1 MVARWIT
8 VILVS
13 SALSVRAQESDPSN
27 TAGLVRISAAVSP
40 GFQLNAPSTNIYLN
54 GRLEYFPESRISFL
68 GEVYWYRGNQQRT
81 ALMARNDQVVVGPF
95 YHWVHGR
102 LDLSLGMEAG
112 ISFARPE
119 RSEIPP
125 PAGIDPLRVIPNVA
139 LCSGLTYTIWDHF
152 HFFLDARLA
161 HAEYTGAENGTIPL
175 DEVTVGGGLGWHFR
189 P

>member
-1 MVARWIT
+1 
-8 VILVS
+8 
-13 SALSVRAQESDPSN
+13 
-27 TAGLVRISAAVSP
+27 
-40 GFQLNAPSTNIYLN
+40 
-54 GRLEYFPESRISFL
+54 
-68 GEVYWYRGNQQRT
+68 
-81 ALMARNDQVVVGPF
+81 MARNDQVVVGPF

>member
-1 MVARWIT
+1 M
-8 VILVS
+8 LLCC
-13 SALSVRAQESDPSN
+13 ALSCRAQESEPSN

-68 GEVYWYRGNQQRT
+68 GEVYWYRGSQQRT

-102 LDLSLGMEAG
+102 IDLALGMEAG
-112 ISFARPE
+112 ISFARSEQTEPPHPE
-119 RSEIPP
+119 GS
-125 PAGIDPLRVIPNVA
+125 DPLRVIPNIA
-139 LCSGLTYTIWDHF
+139 LCGALTYTIWDHF
-152 HFFLDARLA
+152 HFFLDARLV
-161 HAEYTGAENGTIPL
+161 HAKYTGAANGTIPL